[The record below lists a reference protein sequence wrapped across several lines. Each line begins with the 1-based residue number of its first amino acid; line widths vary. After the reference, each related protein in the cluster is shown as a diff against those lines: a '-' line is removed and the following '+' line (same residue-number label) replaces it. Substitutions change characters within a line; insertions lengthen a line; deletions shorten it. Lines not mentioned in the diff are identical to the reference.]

1 MHSSSMPEKKPIII
15 TRGVLWGSVVVLLVA
30 LTCGRL
36 GVWQLQRL
44 QERRAR
50 NEGTIRRMKEAPVE
64 LSAMMR
70 DSSGLLLRRVIL
82 NGEYDDANTIIIA
95 GRSLRGVPGVHV
107 LTPMRVGGAA
117 VLVNRGWM
125 PSADAA
131 RIDVGSIREPAPQN
145 LEGLITAF
153 PGDYGRGAPPDS
165 FQRVW
170 YRMDADKL
178 RKQFA
183 YPVLPVLVQLLPH
196 ANQPKY
202 PIRLKPPE
210 LDEGPHLGYA
220 IQWFSFAAIAVIGW
234 IALMLRGRSKTIAV
248 IAALFFMHTEASAQM
263 RPLDPVDFSVLSGA
277 PIRVQIGGGV
287 FFDQHAALA
296 GSKGRLLEAGEFR
309 ATWRSGRVAA
319 EVGGTIQRF
328 FREDE
333 IVRTPA
339 DAVEPATEGKRRDSG
354 DYRFQTVVR
363 LTKETSATIALAR
376 FGTRLPTTDN
386 RTGLERDQTDFFG
399 TLGAARK
406 FGALFV
412 AADAGVSINGTRV
425 PNYEQADVL
434 AYGATLEYRGNHVT
448 PFISAV
454 GQEDFHQV
462 ARRGTEDMGELRV
475 GARIGNARRWINV
488 IAVRGYR
495 EFSPSSGL
503 TVNANA
509 AFGN

>member
-1 MHSSSMPEKKPIII
+1 MPEKKPVII
-15 TRGVLWGSVVVLLVA
+15 TRGVFWGSVVVLLIA

-44 QERRAR
+44 DARRAR
-50 NEGTIRRMKEAPVE
+50 NEGTIRRMKEPPIQ

-70 DSSGLLLRRVIL
+70 DSAGLLLRRVIL
-82 NGEYDDANTIIIA
+82 NGEYDDANTVIIA

-107 LTPMRVGGAA
+107 LTPMRIGGAA

-131 RIDVGSIREPAPQN
+131 RIDVASIKEPSPRN
-145 LEGLITAF
+145 LQALITAF

-183 YPVLPVLVQLLPH
+183 YPVLPVLVQILPH
-196 ANQPKY
+196 ASQPKY

-220 IQWFSFAAIAVIGW
+220 IQWFSFAAIAIIGW
-234 IALMLRGRSKTIAV
+234 IALLLRGRSRTIAV
-248 IAALFFMHTEASAQM
+248 VAALFLVHTDASAQM
-263 RPLDPVDFSVLSGA
+263 RPLEPVDFSVLTGA
-277 PIRVQIGGGV
+277 PVRVQFGGG
-287 FFDQHAALA
+287 FFVDQYAALA
-296 GSKGRLLEAGEFR
+296 GSRGRLLEAGDFR
-309 ATWRSGRVAA
+309 AAWRSGRIAV
-319 EVGGTIQRF
+319 EVGGTVQRF

-333 IVRTPA
+333 IVRAPAEAVRPA
-339 DAVEPATEGKRRDSG
+339 DEGKRHDSG
-354 DYRFQTVVR
+354 DYRLQTLVR
-363 LTKETSATIALAR
+363 LTNETSPTIAIAR

-399 TLGAARK
+399 TVGAARQ
-406 FGALFV
+406 FGAFFI

-425 PNYEQADVL
+425 ANYEQADVL
-434 AYGATLEYRGNHVT
+434 TYGATVAYRRSRFT
-448 PFISAV
+448 PFMSAT
-454 GQEDFHQV
+454 GQEDFHEV
-462 ARRGTEDMGELRV
+462 ATRGTEDLGELRI
-475 GARIGNARRWINV
+475 GARLGNARRWVNIA
-488 IAVRGYR
+488 AVRGYR
-495 EFSPSSGL
+495 ESSPSAGL
-503 TVNANA
+503 VMNVNA
-509 AFGN
+509 AFGK